1 VRRRV
6 VRVLVRRAVR
16 LARLDEVAAVLVG
29 GSLEGGTGR
38 VRERSRRRERRS
50 MIFERDGERAWRN
63 VSR

>member
-6 VRVLVRRAVR
+6 VRVWVRRAVR
-16 LARLDEVAAVLVG
+16 RARLDEAAATLVG

-38 VRERSRRRERRS
+38 VRERSRRRERKS
-50 MIFERDGERAWRN
+50 VIFERDGERAWRN